1 MEGLQTRLTSVF
13 SLILLSSMAGI
24 CQEAHPRS
32 QKPSND
38 DGWPQTR
45 AERTDYRETSHYEDV
60 LQYLEDL
67 QVKGAP
73 ISVQFIGVST
83 QGRKIPLVIA
93 ARPPVAGLADARRNG
108 KPVVYVQANIHA
120 GEVEGKEAVLMLLR
134 ELARKPEGGL
144 LDKIVLLTTPIYNID
159 GNEAWGPWQRNRRN
173 QNDPEVVGTRSN
185 GQGLD
190 LNRDGMKAESPEMRA
205 ALRSI
210 YTTWDPDVLVD
221 LHATN
226 GTRHGYQL
234 TYSPPLHPDTQND
247 LLHFNRDELLPAVR
261 RRMRRD
267 FDIETFVYGNLPRNR
282 KSQGWYQSAPDPR
295 RITNYVGLRNR
306 LSVLSEATC
315 YLPFR
320 ERVAATYHFV
330 STVLEEIGRQRQRV
344 LSLTREADARVIG
357 WGLQPETAPAL
368 TVRYQIISR
377 GKEEILLEKS
387 ASAGNSSKKPERIT
401 APQDII
407 PVRMPVYDR
416 FETTRTARFP
426 AAYLIPATLRE
437 TVELLRRH
445 GIVVEKLRADWKGPT
460 EVFVIDEIVS
470 AERPFQGHI
479 LKELKGHFK
488 STQTVIEEGSYVVR
502 TAQPLGILI
511 FHLLEPESIDGVAAW
526 GFLNTALRAGG
537 RYPIHKCFEQV
548 RAATE
553 RQPSH

>member
-1 MEGLQTRLTSVF
+1 MERLQTRLTSAF
-13 SLILLSSMAGI
+13 SLILLSSMASI
-24 CQEAHPRS
+24 CQEAHPRG

-93 ARPPVAGLADARRNG
+93 TRPPVAAPANVRRIG
-108 KPVVYVQANIHA
+108 KAVVYVQANIHG

-134 ELARKPEGGL
+134 ELAQKSHDGL

-159 GNEAWGPWQRNRRN
+159 GNEMWGPWQNNRRS
-173 QNDPEVVGTRSN
+173 QNEPEVVGIRTN

-205 ALRSI
+205 ALRLI

-267 FDIETFVYGNLPRNR
+267 FNIGTFVYGNIPHNG

-377 GKEEILLEKS
+377 GTEDIPLEKLT
-387 ASAGNSSKKPERIT
+387 SAGNSSRTKRIT
-401 APQDII
+401 APQEFIS
-407 PVRMPVYDR
+407 VRIPVYDR
-416 FETTRTARFP
+416 FEATRTARFP
-426 AAYLIPATLRE
+426 AAYLIPSILRE

-445 GIVVEKLRADWKGPT
+445 GIVVERLRADWKGTT

-470 AERPFQGHI
+470 ADRPFQGHI
-479 LKELKGHFK
+479 LKELKGHFE
-488 STQTVIEEGSYVVR
+488 STQTVIEEGSYMVR

-511 FHLLEPESIDGVAAW
+511 FHLLEPESIDGVATW
-526 GFLNTALRAGG
+526 GFLDRVLRAKA
-537 RYPIHKCFEQV
+537 RYPIQKCFEQV
-548 RAATE
+548 RVATE